1 MPFEISQN
9 AIVIPQTGHSIPTSL
24 SNRQKCGIKFINSI
38 TFLPNRKK
46 VNKTIILLT
55 KIFIFTFF
63 SIIII
68 ILSLYVYAFITPK
81 FNINTSKSIT
91 YYDKYGND
99 LFQEREKND
108 YVELK
113 NISDYVKNSIVT
125 NQGSSGTKD
134 RRGATKTGLY
144 DLYSLL
150 TKTPYNLI
158 KEFHSLKSDAKSAK
172 YAYQRQMLLKN
183 ELPSIS
189 DIKISKDDTPT
200 KNYIES
206 LLLGA
211 GLKAFY

>member
-1 MPFEISQN
+1 MYFYWN
-9 AIVIPQTGHSIPTSL
+9 
-24 SNRQKCGIKFINSI
+24 
-38 TFLPNRKK
+38 
-46 VNKTIILLT
+46 
-55 KIFIFTFF
+55 IFHIQG
-63 SIIII
+63 SVRG
-68 ILSLYVYAFITPK
+68 SH
-81 FNINTSKSIT
+81 
-91 YYDKYGND
+91 
-99 LFQEREKND
+99 
-108 YVELK
+108 
-113 NISDYVKNSIVT
+113 YVKNSIVT